1 MLFSYSRIYCAV
13 AMALCASGTQAE
25 MLSNEK
31 VQSHENVEIRT
42 LNPVILQAKSN
53 IQVGQSKYTKED
65 LENIPNTQ
73 KNITD
78 FLKVNPNV
86 QFNNNALAA
95 GKLGDLAASDVS
107 IHGALFYDNKFLL
120 NNVNIGNALN
130 PADDKDGTGIE
141 SIDGGSLTATV
152 NTDLLC
158 GIEVLDSSVSAEY
171 GEFTGGVIQAKTCIP
186 NTAVGK
192 VHGSLAYDYSSSD
205 WTKYHFVDA
214 EEFDAFADND
224 NAKYQKNFVKQGL
237 SSTVYG
243 KPTERL
249 GLSLSASRRWSE
261 IGLVSSY
268 AAQEPANQTRQIDNF
283 SGNLSY
289 DFDDKN
295 QLKLGLYYQEES
307 NNKHNPSLA
316 NSSFQSQSENL
327 ALDFEL
333 KHDLEYAVLTQNLV
347 LQSQNRAR
355 DSASTS
361 MLAWNTS
368 PDKNW
373 STQLSSTE
381 GGYGDL
387 EMSQDNWEYNL
398 KSNFKD
404 FELGGLI
411 HHFKAG
417 VGYGHY
423 QADWKRLEHA
433 YMYYLPSKSNG
444 GLGTNTCTLADGS
457 LDPYCDLSYSNGTV
471 SGQYL
476 ARRRHY
482 AEGEIEVQQDR
493 WFSYLEDEM
502 QLDQWL
508 KLRFGLRQDY
518 DSLSKKNNVAPRS
531 LLQVL
536 PFSNERLN
544 LSVGWNRYYSN
555 NAFSYALQDGK
566 NALTS
571 EERRNSLE
579 DAWKVSN
586 ANAASSNIQRTQLD
600 VAYSDESLF
609 AISSVLGNWR
619 SQLKF
624 VNRDYK
630 DQIRKDKIADTA
642 SDYQYTNNGQS
653 SAKTYTLQI
662 DNIIPINALQ
672 AKNSFSLAVDYSQI
686 KRNFNDYDDSM
697 YNEQRYVEYD
707 GKIIS
712 QLDMPADNFARP
724 LTVRAVWNMKFDH
737 TPLTL
742 THFLRYRS
750 AYDVMEKSTIAKN
763 DRYEYNGEII
773 QSRYNPERLSAAFTW
788 DTRATYAMKIG
799 RDYAL
804 NLGLTVN
811 NVFNR
816 HNKYYEQSASRILS
830 ETGRQFVADVQFKF

>member
-1 MLFSYSRIYCAV
+1 MSFDCSRISLAV
-13 AMALCASGTQAE
+13 YVVFCISEVKAESTFDQYGEEITKLDTIIWHAKASVAVGSSQYSKAD
-25 MLSNEK
+25 
-31 VQSHENVEIRT
+31 
-42 LNPVILQAKSN
+42 LQH
-53 IQVGQSKYTKED
+53 
-65 LENIPNTQ
+65 LPNSQ
-73 KNITD
+73 KTITD

-86 QFNNNALAA
+86 QFDNNALAA
-95 GKLGDLAASDVS
+95 GKLGELAASDVS

-130 PADDKDGTGIE
+130 PADDKDGVGVE

-158 GIEVLDSSVSAEY
+158 SIEVLESSVSAEY
-171 GEFTGGVIQAKTCIP
+171 GEFTGGVVQAKTCIP

-192 VHGSLAYDYSSSD
+192 VHGSFDYDYSRSD
-205 WTKYHFVDA
+205 WTKYHFIDA
-214 EEFDAFADND
+214 EEFNDFADNN
-224 NAKYQKNFVKQGL
+224 NAKFQKDFVKQGL
-237 SSTVYG
+237 SRTVYG
-243 KPTERL
+243 KPTEDL

-261 IGLVSSY
+261 IDLISRY
-268 AAQEPANQTRQIDNF
+268 AAQENANQTRQIENF
-283 SGNLSY
+283 SGNVSY

-307 NNKHNPSLA
+307 NNKHNLNLA

-355 DSASTS
+355 DSASTE
-361 MLAWNTS
+361 MLTWNVS

-373 STQLSSTE
+373 SAKFSSAE

-387 EMSQDNWEYNL
+387 ETSQENWEYNL
-398 KSNFKD
+398 KSNFKR
-404 FELGGLI
+404 FEFAGLT

-417 VGYGHY
+417 AGYGHY
-423 QADWKRLEHA
+423 QADWKRLDHA

-444 GLGTNTCTLADGS
+444 GLGTDTCTLADGS
-457 LDPYCDLSYSNGTV
+457 IDPYCDLSYSNGTV

-482 AEGEIEVQQDR
+482 AEGKIDVQQDR
-493 WFSYLEDEM
+493 WFSYFEDEM
-502 QLDQWL
+502 QLDYWL
-508 KLRFGLRQDY
+508 KLRLGLRQDY
-518 DSLSKKNNVAPRS
+518 DSLSQQNNIAPRS
-531 LLQVL
+531 YLQL
-536 PFSNERLN
+536 MPFSDQRLN
-544 LSVGWNRYYSN
+544 FGFGWNRYYSN

-566 NALTS
+566 NALVS
-571 EERRNSLE
+571 EERRHHLD
-579 DAWKVSN
+579 DAWVVTQTHAVSN
-586 ANAASSNIQRTQLD
+586 NIQRTQLD
-600 VAYSDESLF
+600 VAYSDESLV

-630 DQIRKDKIADTA
+630 DQVRKDKIVDTD

-653 SAKTYTLQI
+653 SAKTYTFQL
-662 DNIIPINALQ
+662 DNIMPINVLQ
-672 AKNSFSLAVDYSQI
+672 TKNNFSLAVDYSQI
-686 KRNFNDYDDSM
+686 KRNFNDYDDSLQ
-697 YNEQRYVEYD
+697 NEDWYVEYD
-707 GKIIS
+707 GAVIRNI
-712 QLDMPADNFARP
+712 DRPADNFARP
-724 LTVRAVWNMKFDH
+724 WTIRAVWNMKFDH
-737 TPLTL
+737 IPLTL
-742 THFLRYRS
+742 THFLRYRT
-750 AYDVMEKSTIAKN
+750 AYDVMAKSTIAKD

-788 DTRATYAMKIG
+788 DTRAAYTMKLG

-811 NVFNR
+811 NIFNR
-816 HNKYYEQSASRILS
+816 HHQYYDQSASRTLS